1 MSNET
6 LQETDRRMPVGAEPA
21 PGGGAH
27 FRVWAPSRRRV
38 EVVLESG
45 AGGAAGDPVPM
56 ERDAEGYFSVLIP
69 SAAPGDLY
77 RYRLDG
83 GDEPRPDPAS
93 RSQPEGPHGPS
104 RIVDPSSF
112 RWTDDDWPGPTI
124 HGQVVYEMHV
134 GTFTPEGTWAA
145 AERLLPYLAETG
157 ITMIELMP
165 IADFPG
171 EFGWGYDGVS
181 LFAPTRLYGTPDE
194 LRRFVDAA
202 HGLGIAVILDV
213 VYNHLGPSGNYLGEF
228 SPDYF
233 TDRYVNEWGAPV
245 NFDGPN
251 SGPVR
256 EFFIANAA
264 YWIDEFHMD
273 GLRLD
278 ATQQMFDASVE
289 SVVAAMTRAV
299 REAAGTRRTVVI
311 AENEPQDVIFLRDQA
326 EGGYGVDALWNDD
339 FHHAAVVALTGQR
352 EAYYSAYTGSVQELV
367 SAAKYGFL
375 YQGQYH
381 GRQTNRRGTSTRGFP
396 RSAFVEYL
404 ENHDQIANSATCT
417 RLHEQTSPGRYRAL
431 TALLLLGPGTPML
444 FQGQEFGSTRPFLYF
459 ADHEPELA
467 AAVRSGRIEFLRQF
481 RGIAEDAEFHRALA
495 DPADPDTFRR
505 SKLDHAERER
515 NLEARALHRDLIRL
529 RRETPAFAGQGRDGI
544 DGAVLTDSAMAVRF
558 FRADGDDRLLVVNLG
573 AAGTLDVASE
583 PLLAPPAGTAW
594 RTMWS
599 TDRPAYGGRG
609 ETPTETANGWRIA
622 AESAY
627 VLAPGPTDDPEPE
640 PRDDAD
646 G

>member
-1 MSNET
+1 MRNGT
-6 LQETDRRMPVGAEPA
+6 LHEPGRRMPIGAEPA
-21 PGGGAH
+21 PGGGTQ
-27 FRVWAPSRRRV
+27 FRVWAPDRRRV

-45 AGGAAGDPVPM
+45 SGESRDPVPM
-56 ERDAEGYFSVLIP
+56 DRDDGGYFSAHVP
-69 SAAPGDLY
+69 FASTGDLY

-83 GDEPRPDPAS
+83 GDNPRPDPAS
-93 RSQPEGPHGPS
+93 RAQPDGPHGPS

-112 RWTDDDWPGPTI
+112 RWTDDGWPGPTM
-124 HGQVVYEMHV
+124 HGQVIYEIHV

-145 AERLLPYLAETG
+145 AARLLPYLVEIG
-157 ITMIELMP
+157 VTMIELMP
-165 IADFPG
+165 IAEFPG
-171 EFGWGYDGVS
+171 EFGWGYDGVN
-181 LFAPTRLYGTPDE
+181 LFAPTRLYGTPDD

-213 VYNHLGPSGNYLGEF
+213 VYNHFGPSGNYLGEF
-228 SPDYF
+228 SADYF

-251 SGPVR
+251 SAPVR
-256 EFFIANAA
+256 EFFVANAA

-278 ATQQMFDASVE
+278 ATQQIFDASGDP
-289 SVVAAMTRAV
+289 VVAAIARAV
-299 REAAGTRRTVVI
+299 REAAGTRRAVVT
-311 AENEPQDVIFLRDQA
+311 AENEPQDVLYLRDRA
-326 EGGYGVDALWNDD
+326 EGGYGLDALWNDD

-352 EAYYSAYTGSVQELV
+352 EAYYSAYRGTVQELL

-381 GRQTNRRGTSTRGFP
+381 GRQTNRRGTATRGFA

-404 ENHDQIANSATCT
+404 ENHDQVANSATCT
-417 RLHEQTSPGRYRAL
+417 RLHQQTSPGRYRAL

-467 AAVRSGRIEFLRQF
+467 AAVRAGRIEFLRQF
-481 RGIAEDAEFHRALA
+481 RGIAENAEFHRTLA
-495 DPADPDTFRR
+495 DPADPETFRR
-505 SKLDHAERER
+505 SKLDPTERER
-515 NLEARALHRDLIRL
+515 NYETRALHRDLLRL
-529 RRETPAFAGQGRDGI
+529 RRETPAFARQGRDGI
-544 DGAVLTDSAMAVRF
+544 DGAVLSDAAIVVRF
-558 FRADGDDRLLVVNLG
+558 FEEDGDDRLLVINLG
-573 AAGTLDVASE
+573 TAGTMDVASE

-594 RTMWS
+594 RTVWS
-599 TDRPAYGGRG
+599 TDRPEYGGRG
-609 ETPTETANGWRIA
+609 ETPMETANGWLLA
-622 AESAY
+622 AESAC
-627 VLAPGPTDDPEPE
+627 VLAPEPIDEREPGPRE
-640 PRDDAD
+640 DAD